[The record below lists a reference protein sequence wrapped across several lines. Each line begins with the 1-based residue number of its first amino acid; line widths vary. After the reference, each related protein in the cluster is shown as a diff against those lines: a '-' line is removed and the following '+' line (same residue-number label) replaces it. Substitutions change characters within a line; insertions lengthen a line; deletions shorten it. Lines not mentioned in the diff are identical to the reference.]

1 MFFRETNKQKNPN
14 KTITK
19 QSHSTAKCSIR
30 QTILDAYNPQ
40 ANIAYHLF
48 LYNEL
53 YILNWKTSMK
63 KNILIHMNIIW
74 NLKFSFHKDWNTAIH
89 ICLNMSMTAS
99 MLQLQK
105 WILESDSARPQ
116 SLKYL
121 HFGILEKKFTNSCL
135 RQLSLASSVAPALD
149 KRNHLSG
156 WYKK

>member
-1 MFFRETNKQKNPN
+1 
-14 KTITK
+14 
-19 QSHSTAKCSIR
+19 
-30 QTILDAYNPQ
+30 
-40 ANIAYHLF
+40 
-48 LYNEL
+48 
-53 YILNWKTSMK
+53 MK

-156 WYKK
+156 WYKKYNQPASILRWPYRREWSFSMYTWEYTYDNILVISHYSRCERWIIPFCFLVYCFPFTWK